1 MVLNTAIEYVI
12 GANRTNSVVEKKK
25 PAVKSVVD
33 VSISFSSFLSSY

>member
-12 GANRTNSVVEKKK
+12 GANRTNSAVEKKK
-25 PAVKSVVD
+25 TAVKSVVD